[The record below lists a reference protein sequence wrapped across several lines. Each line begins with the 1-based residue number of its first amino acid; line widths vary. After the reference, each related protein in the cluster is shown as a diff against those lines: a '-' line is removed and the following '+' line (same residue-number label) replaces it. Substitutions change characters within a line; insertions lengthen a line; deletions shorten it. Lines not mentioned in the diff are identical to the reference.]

1 MHDRKSRVRG
11 ERMTELGKP
20 PSKEEVRIGRAFRNI
35 ALATL
40 LVIFVTSVT
49 QFGRAPLSL
58 WSLILRKCAL
68 RARTYLSQMR
78 LAAYNLYNICA
89 CLLLEVPRCRGWLSY
104 DFDHRIH
111 FTEDVPE
118 SPRA

>member
-1 MHDRKSRVRG
+1 
-11 ERMTELGKP
+11 MTELGKP

-58 WSLILRKCAL
+58 WSGI
-68 RARTYLSQMR
+68 
-78 LAAYNLYNICA
+78 
-89 CLLLEVPRCRGWLSY
+89 
-104 DFDHRIH
+104 
-111 FTEDVPE
+111 
-118 SPRA
+118 

>member
-40 LVIFVTSVT
+40 LVIFVTVLP
-49 QFGRAPLSL
+49 QFGRARLSL
-58 WSLILRKCAL
+58 WSGI
-68 RARTYLSQMR
+68 
-78 LAAYNLYNICA
+78 
-89 CLLLEVPRCRGWLSY
+89 
-104 DFDHRIH
+104 
-111 FTEDVPE
+111 
-118 SPRA
+118 